1 VTQWQN
7 IRQVCLAFIG
17 ELSDVTTS
25 MRRVKLERKTFNAS
39 TSRLTAMVFNILL
52 QELVS
57 TIVLFNQNGG
67 KEEVHSSTQLE
78 QGGHGQK

>member
-1 VTQWQN
+1 MTQWQN

-25 MRRVKLERKTFNAS
+25 MRRVKLEKKTFNAS

-52 QELVS
+52 QELGS
-57 TIVLFNQNGG
+57 AIVLFNQKGG
-67 KEEVHSSTQLE
+67 KEEAHSSRQLDE
-78 QGGHGQK
+78 

>member
-17 ELSDVTTS
+17 ELSDVMTS
-25 MRRVKLERKTFNAS
+25 MRRVKLEKKTFNAS

-52 QELVS
+52 QELGS
-57 TIVLFNQNGG
+57 AIVLFNQKGG
-67 KEEVHSSTQLE
+67 KEEAHSSRQLDE
-78 QGGHGQK
+78 